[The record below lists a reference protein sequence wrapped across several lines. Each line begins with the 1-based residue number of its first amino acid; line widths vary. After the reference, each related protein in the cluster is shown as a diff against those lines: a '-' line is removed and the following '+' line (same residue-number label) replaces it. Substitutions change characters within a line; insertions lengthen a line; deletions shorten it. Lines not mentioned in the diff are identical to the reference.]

1 MNGSGSKK
9 VAALYLS
16 AVFVAGAIFGM
27 AAHRFYAV
35 SSARAEF
42 QVSPVTPQ
50 EYRERMVS
58 KLQAELNL
66 DAEQTAEIQK
76 IYDYIGERWHDVRD
90 AMEPEFEAMR
100 QERKDRIVSIL
111 NEEQKQKYLSILE
124 EKRRKREAAQTSGSC
139 Y

>member
-1 MNGSGSKK
+1 MNGAGSKK

-16 AVFVAGAIFGM
+16 AVFAAGAIFGI
-27 AAHRFYAV
+27 AAYRFYAV
-35 SSARAEF
+35 SAARAEF
-42 QVSPVTPQ
+42 QVTPVTPQ
-50 EYRERMVS
+50 EYRERMVA

-66 DAEQTAEIQK
+66 SAEQTAEIQK
-76 IYDYIGERWHDVRD
+76 IYDFIGERWHEIRD

-100 QERKDRIVSIL
+100 HERKQRILGVL
-111 NEEQKQKYLSILE
+111 DDEQKQKYLSILE